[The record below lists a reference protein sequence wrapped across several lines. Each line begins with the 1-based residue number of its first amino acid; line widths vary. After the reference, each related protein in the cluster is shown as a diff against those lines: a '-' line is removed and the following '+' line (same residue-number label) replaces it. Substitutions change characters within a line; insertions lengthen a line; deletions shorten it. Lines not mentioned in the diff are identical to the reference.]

1 MWAKDATHT
10 GSRGLVLLLFTLLS
24 TMSLMAQE
32 GAEGTI
38 RRRVVSYNVE
48 NLFDTIDDPE
58 TDDKEFLPEGSRR
71 WTKGRYHNKV
81 ENISRTLS
89 RIGEWDYPALIGL
102 VEIENVQVIRD
113 LTDSKALRRMDYRMS
128 VSRGADP
135 RGIDVALLWD
145 PKLFRRV
152 EAHEI
157 PHYGPMLSY
166 PLRRDPRSRQERSG
180 SGRNTLWVTLEQRHS
195 GALLDVFVV
204 HLPSRRGGVK
214 STSADRERVTTKL
227 RKVIDRLFRERPDA
241 RVIVMGDFNDS
252 PHNDALTRG
261 LRATTPPGEGAVSS
275 ELYNL
280 ATTLEERHQGSHYY
294 GRSFWLPDQIIVSGS
309 LLRDDGPIRTR
320 GREMTIYAPSY
331 LQDKRHRP
339 RRSFQGLHYTGG
351 FSDHYP
357 VYLDLIIE
365 IGRGEEISEAK
376 ATE

>member
-1 MWAKDATHT
+1 MWAKEATHT
-10 GSRGLVLLLFTLLS
+10 RSRGLALLLVTLLS
-24 TMSLMAQE
+24 TMSLVAQE
-32 GAEGTI
+32 GAKGTV

-58 TDDKEFLPEGSRR
+58 TDDKEFLPSGGYR

-81 ENISRTLS
+81 QNISRTLS
-89 RIGEWDYPALIGL
+89 RIGEWEYPALIGL

-128 VSRGADP
+128 VSRGSDP

-145 PKLFRRV
+145 PKIFRRV
-152 EAHEI
+152 DAHEI

-204 HLPSRRGGVK
+204 HLPSRRGGVR
-214 STSADRERVTTKL
+214 STSADRERVTSKIY
-227 RKVIDRLFRERPDA
+227 RVIDQLFRERPDA
-241 RVIVMGDFNDS
+241 RVIIMGDFNDG

-261 LRATTPPGEGAVSS
+261 LHAISPPREGEEVS
-275 ELYNL
+275 EHGLYNL
-280 ATTLEERHQGSHYY
+280 AASLEQRHQGSHYF
-294 GRSFWLPDQIIVSGS
+294 GRSYWLPDQIIVSGS
-309 LLRDDGPIRTR
+309 LLRDDSPIRAK
-320 GREMTIYAPSY
+320 GREMSIYAPSF
-331 LQDKRHRP
+331 LQDRRHRP
-339 RRSFQGLHYTGG
+339 RRSFKGLHYTGG

-357 VYLDLIIE
+357 VYLDLIIDL
-365 IGRGEEISEAK
+365 GE
-376 ATE
+376 TE